1 MSVSPI
7 SHRQVQQPAVQST
20 RPAEGPPRTEP
31 REAAVAARDRD
42 TFEAASPPASVLQ
55 SFNPRGRVRMTTEG
69 DRVVLQAEGGI
80 ERDGRTPRGGL
91 RLPGGRRVGGSFN
104 AEATGRLRVEVPASE
119 ATDAIRRGQV
129 PNPGDPGSW
138 PVGTRATAEVNTE
151 VGGAGRLGRAMRGL
165 RSALGFNASFERN
178 DSRRYE
184 LEKVNPTTVRATV
197 TSRVGQD
204 DSVGI
209 RGVGMDQRQSLTRMH
224 SADFDIS
231 SPQGRE
237 AYQRFL
243 RSGEL
248 PTTGGPGVGNVR
260 REDSREST
268 TGRSAAG
275 RRGLEGNDQVS
286 VTTTDDGSRV
296 ATSTNAP
303 GLGSM
308 NRETTVGPDGARS
321 VTQINGMVTGTTVTP
336 PGGQP
341 TTSYQLRFQNP
352 EAARLARIA
361 FSGDASVTNGDPLSV
376 NLTEAQARQM
386 VERTMGRQGVD
397 ARGMGMGRE
406 RLEHALRAMTQGGE
420 RAFAQALYRATVSPE
435 NTDLQPLPS
444 TGME

>member
-20 RPAEGPPRTEP
+20 RPAEGQRVEP
-31 REAAVAARDRD
+31 REAAVPARDRD
-42 TFEAASPPASVLQ
+42 TFDAGSAPASVLQ
-55 SFNPRGRVRMTTEG
+55 SFNPRGRMRVTTEG
-69 DRVVLQAEGGI
+69 DRVVLQADGSI
-80 ERDGRTPRGGL
+80 DRDGRTPRGGL

-104 AEATGRLRVEVPASE
+104 AEATARLRVEVPASE

-129 PNPGDPGSW
+129 PNPGDPASW
-138 PVGTRATAEVNTE
+138 PVGTRASAEVNTE
-151 VGGAGRLGRAMRGL
+151 VGGSGRLGRAMRGL

-178 DSRRYE
+178 DTRRYE

-209 RGVGMDQRQSLTRMH
+209 RGVGMDQRQSLTRTH

-231 SPQGRE
+231 SPQGME

-397 ARGMGMGRE
+397 ARGMGTGRE

-420 RAFAQALYRATVSPE
+420 RAFAQSLYRATVSPE
-435 NTDLQPLPS
+435 NRDLQPLPS